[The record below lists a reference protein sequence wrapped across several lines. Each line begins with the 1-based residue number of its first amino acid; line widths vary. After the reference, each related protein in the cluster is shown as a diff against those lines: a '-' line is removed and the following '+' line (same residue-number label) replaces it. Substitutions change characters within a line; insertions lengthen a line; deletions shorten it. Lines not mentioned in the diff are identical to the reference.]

1 MKRYTTIIAFLV
13 IVGMFAAQVQAACF
27 GQRIARAARV
37 VTAPVRFIQQRRPV
51 LNALSKLRAN
61 TANCSSASASC
72 SGSASVPSEVT
83 YRSESTEVKY
93 VTTAN
98 IDQFA
103 AELAANGGL
112 YHDPSYNGRENVYR
126 SSGVAT
132 EADAI
137 RAWQR
142 SPGHR
147 ANLPYIRNIVCVGG
161 VCVGR

>member
-1 MKRYTTIIAFLV
+1 MKQYVSLTVIAALV
-13 IVGMFAAQVQAACF
+13 VAMFAPAVEAACF
-27 GQRIARAARV
+27 GQRLARA
-37 VTAPVRFIQQRRPV
+37 VTAPVRFIQQRQPV
-51 LNALSKLRAN
+51 RNALSKLR
-61 TANCSSASASC
+61 TTTSSCGSSATSC
-72 SGSASVPSEVT
+72 SGRTSVSSEVT
-83 YRSESTEVKY
+83 YRSESTQVRY

-98 IDQFA
+98 IDEFA

-112 YHDPSYNGRENVYR
+112 YHDPAYNGRENVYR

-132 EADAI
+132 QADAI

-147 ANLPYIRNIVCVGG
+147 TNLPYIRNIVCVGG

>member
-61 TANCSSASASC
+61 TTNCSSTATSC
-72 SGSASVPSEVT
+72 SGSASVPAEVV

-98 IDQFA
+98 IDDFA
-103 AELAANGGL
+103 RELAASNRL
-112 YHDPSYNGRENVYR
+112 YHDPTYQGRENVYR
-126 SSGVAT
+126 TSGVAT